1 MDDNSLGER
10 RDLLLKQAEQLE
22 KQRLAQS
29 ELDSETSSNFGS
41 GRISQSPK
49 MSSENDSI
57 AGTTEIEKDY
67 AEDEEENWLK
77 FDKNFETKNRN
88 LTKISKQKI
97 EI

>member
-1 MDDNSLGER
+1 LDDNSLGER